1 MLNDLPMWAE
11 SETQS
16 ADWALCITDLFLPRG
31 KRARNDAF
39 FILENDAALGLFP
52 LCSSPGEALLAKPA
66 PTLTFTPLLSL
77 GSLALQFP
85 HKKLLE
91 LSEY

>member
-1 MLNDLPMWAE
+1 M
-11 SETQS
+11 
-16 ADWALCITDLFLPRG
+16 DLFLPRG